1 MPVMWT
7 KNSRQ
12 TKRYIIEDDFQRIF
26 LDFNVFFL
34 VLFFAQQVYYLTIGF
49 KAHLDSF

>member
-12 TKRYIIEDDFQRIF
+12 TNRYIIEDEFQMIF
-26 LDFNVFFL
+26 LDFNVFFF
-34 VLFFAQQVYYLTIGF
+34 VLFFALQVYYLTIGF
-49 KAHLDSF
+49 KVHLDFF